1 MRIQSVL
8 LASLLLGLYG
18 CQQQTSAPQQ
28 AEPVV
33 ELPASASAVLQAAA
47 SGPVA
52 SASAVEPVTAVS
64 EVKVPEPVKPAT
76 PAKVEAVA
84 AKAAPVVKVRTEKVA
99 EKLPVSAKAVV
110 EPVQAAPAVVAPAAA
125 IAKVETPAAIAAV
138 SEGDALALAKK
149 NNCLACHAI
158 DHKVV
163 GPAWKDV
170 AAKYRGNASAE
181 AHLISKISTGGSGV
195 WGSMKMPAHPKIS
208 EADRTILARFVL
220 NLK

>member
-1 MRIQSVL
+1 MGRYRSSRLTSVNCKGEIMRIQSVL

-64 EVKVPEPVKPAT
+64 EVKVAEPVKPAT

-84 AKAAPVVKVRTEKVA
+84 AKAAPVVKVRTEKVV

-110 EPVQAAPAVVAPAAA
+110 EPVQAAPAVVAPARKSTAPSA
-125 IAKVETPAAIAAV
+125 WR
-138 SEGDALALAKK
+138 SFGWLAPCNSAR
-149 NNCLACHAI
+149 
-158 DHKVV
+158 
-163 GPAWKDV
+163 PTS
-170 AAKYRGNASAE
+170 GNSARVLC
-181 AHLISKISTGGSGV
+181 APT
-195 WGSMKMPAHPKIS
+195 
-208 EADRTILARFVL
+208 RRFGI
-220 NLK
+220 